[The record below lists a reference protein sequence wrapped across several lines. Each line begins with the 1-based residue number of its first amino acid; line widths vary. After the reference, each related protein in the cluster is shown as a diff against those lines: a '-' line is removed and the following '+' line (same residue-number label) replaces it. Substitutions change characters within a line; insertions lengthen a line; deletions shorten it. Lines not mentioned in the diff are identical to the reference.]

1 MIHRESG
8 RQRERERQI
17 NRQTHR
23 HTQTDRHRQI
33 DRQTD
38 TDTHRQTHTDRQT
51 DRQRKKEREGMTGTK
66 NEREIDRDKIR
77 VITINEQLVNFNSS
91 FKHRYLRSLH
101 SLSSRMIF
109 YRIQKDFVKFRITV
123 SNCFICTSHY
133 MNRIIIFLL
142 FYSYYQHSLNNN
154 IFILIMTF
162 RMFFQMTASYK
173 SDLNYFNFS
182 FILLFQVAGKSMSF
196 ETGKMGR

>member
-33 DRQTD
+33 DRQTQ
-38 TDTHRQTHTDRQT
+38 TDRHTQTHTHTQTDRQT

-91 FKHRYLRSLH
+91 CSNID
-101 SLSSRMIF
+101 SSVLYIH
-109 YRIQKDFVKFRITV
+109 YRP
-123 SNCFICTSHY
+123 
-133 MNRIIIFLL
+133 
-142 FYSYYQHSLNNN
+142 
-154 IFILIMTF
+154 
-162 RMFFQMTASYK
+162 
-173 SDLNYFNFS
+173 
-182 FILLFQVAGKSMSF
+182 
-196 ETGKMGR
+196 E